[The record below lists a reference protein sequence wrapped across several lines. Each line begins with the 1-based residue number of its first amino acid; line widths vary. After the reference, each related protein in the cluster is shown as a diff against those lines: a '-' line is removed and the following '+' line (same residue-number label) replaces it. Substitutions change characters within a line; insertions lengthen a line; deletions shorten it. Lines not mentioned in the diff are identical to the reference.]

1 MPHNNF
7 FFDDDLEAAERQ
19 RRRGNPLL
27 GPAFQAAGGLF
38 PSTPLDV
45 AMGEAS
51 PERVAEAARAQREAL
66 EGRRPLL
73 PPQGPVTLTLDGE
86 VLDENIITSTR
97 ALDSLCE
104 NPNVPQL
111 VNDRMMVASPQGVVR
126 IIPERGEDP
135 AMVERFKA
143 SSLLPGALAPT
154 QRAPIPAAP
163 TAPQLTRVSAAP
175 SSAPFVTRANFTAEG
190 PTATQQNSR
199 TLPSKV
205 PLPQQNPSLERA
217 RQRVLDAIRREDE
230 AKAQRQARI
239 DAAAA
244 RERAQSRQ
252 QEVARR
258 MAGAADVPQSFR
270 DLDGVPQARLAGHAI
285 ETRDIDGNSLLAS
298 NQFVNREGR
307 REPLTARHI
316 LRRDAADGQLKVFE
330 QIPPLAPREGDNRSS
345 SPATRERLGPVPP
358 DVAPL
363 AGRMLIDLER
373 QTKNAF
379 NDIADAKLEKS
390 LGEGIGELRQDFG
403 EGFVKRGRDQ
413 FSKLPPTTQN
423 LIKTIVSDPVNMFDQ
438 IIELYNSDPA
448 EFERSLIDAT
458 TDIPVAAIRATA
470 GGVASMV
477 GSRLRRNGVS
487 QKDAKAAEN
496 VVENVFLALEV
507 ALLVRGGFRGLKRFL
522 GVKRLDELFAK

>member
-1 MPHNNF
+1 
-7 FFDDDLEAAERQ
+7 
-19 RRRGNPLL
+19 
-27 GPAFQAAGGLF
+27 
-38 PSTPLDV
+38 
-45 AMGEAS
+45 
-51 PERVAEAARAQREAL
+51 
-66 EGRRPLL
+66 
-73 PPQGPVTLTLDGE
+73 
-86 VLDENIITSTR
+86 
-97 ALDSLCE
+97 
-104 NPNVPQL
+104 
-111 VNDRMMVASPQGVVR
+111 
-126 IIPERGEDP
+126 
-135 AMVERFKA
+135 
-143 SSLLPGALAPT
+143 
-154 QRAPIPAAP
+154 
-163 TAPQLTRVSAAP
+163 
-175 SSAPFVTRANFTAEG
+175 
-190 PTATQQNSR
+190 
-199 TLPSKV
+199 
-205 PLPQQNPSLERA
+205 
-217 RQRVLDAIRREDE
+217 
-230 AKAQRQARI
+230 
-239 DAAAA
+239 
-244 RERAQSRQ
+244 
-252 QEVARR
+252 